1 MKDTFCEDPAD
12 KKQHNIAEVP
22 LKDMFCTT
30 DVKDKP
36 SARGVSKKVS
46 RQCKTLPNFP
56 PSANPYH
63 SATWQRHGCQLA
75 AKDLVIRNDTVVHWG
90 FFHGK
95 NLKCLHIFCKITE
108 TKLYFT
114 YYDWGFAKLTIL
126 TQTLRS
132 GRFKLS

>member
-1 MKDTFCEDPAD
+1 MEQEWLKDTFCEDPAD

-75 AKDLVIRNDTVVHWG
+75 AKDLVIRNDTAVYWG
-90 FFHGK
+90 FFHGN
-95 NLKCLHIFCKITE
+95 NLKRLTTMFC
-108 TKLYFT
+108 
-114 YYDWGFAKLTIL
+114 
-126 TQTLRS
+126 
-132 GRFKLS
+132 